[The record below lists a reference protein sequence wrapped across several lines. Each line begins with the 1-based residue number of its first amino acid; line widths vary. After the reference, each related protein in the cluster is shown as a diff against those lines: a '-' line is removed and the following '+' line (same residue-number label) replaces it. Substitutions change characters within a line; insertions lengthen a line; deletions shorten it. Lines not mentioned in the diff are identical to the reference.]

1 MKNSTINMIIGLL
14 LLLLGALLTTTTD
27 GHIIFRGLIIV
38 GAFYFL
44 VSLYGIMDKQ
54 TLFPDTTSNSYN
66 QPETDEGVHEDKEI
80 NPMQETLL
88 GYITALIAYIVKA
101 DPHTSKALEDTIAK
115 ILTSLSNEQKNV
127 IYELQAI
134 FESVKNSST
143 DNHRNIIK
151 KMISKTTQY
160 QNQNELI
167 NFFDTAIKWSMPIV
181 TFHDIEGQ
189 NQEKIDIIFQSV
201 ATLLVPLVYEVNA
214 QNNIRY
220 ATFQKIFNYANV
232 SPYYLK
238 LLHQEFEN
246 QKR

>member
-1 MKNSTINMIIGLL
+1 MIIGLL
-14 LLLLGALLTTTTD
+14 LLLLGVLLTATTD

-44 VSLYGIMDKQ
+44 ISIYSMMDKQ

-66 QPETDEGVHEDKEI
+66 QSATDEEI
-80 NPMQETLL
+80 NSMQETLL
-88 GYITALIAYIVKA
+88 GYTTVLMAYIVKA
-101 DPHTSKALEDTIAK
+101 DPHISKPLEDTIAK
-115 ILTSLSNEQKNV
+115 ILTSLSNEQKDI

-160 QNQNELI
+160 QYQNQNELI
-167 NFFDTAIKWSMPIV
+167 DFFDTAIKWSMPIV

-189 NQEKIDIIFQSV
+189 NQEKVDVLFQSV
-201 ATLLVPLVYEVNA
+201 ARLLVPLVYEVNT

-246 QKR
+246 QKK